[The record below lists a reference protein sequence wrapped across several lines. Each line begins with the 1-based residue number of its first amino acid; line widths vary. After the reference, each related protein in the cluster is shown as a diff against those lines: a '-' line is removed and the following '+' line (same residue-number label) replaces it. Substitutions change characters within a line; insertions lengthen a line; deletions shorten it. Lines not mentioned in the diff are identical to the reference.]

1 MYQTC
6 LFDIFLKPPG
16 PDSVSAVDSA
26 CSLLC
31 RLLPVLFMG
40 PSDVF
45 QYIGKE
51 IYGNFFYK

>member
-26 CSLLC
+26 CSLMC
-31 RLLPVLFMG
+31 WRPGSVRCLPIDWSRNLW
-40 PSDVF
+40 
-45 QYIGKE
+45 I
-51 IYGNFFYK
+51 FFFRNN